1 MTALVVR
8 LNFFFRRLFH
18 LLLNIVLLFDV
29 LRLLFQLIVII
40 LEILQLLLISI
51 LSDWSELLR

>member
-29 LRLLFQLIVII
+29 LRLLFQLIII

>member
-29 LRLLFQLIVII
+29 LRLLFQLVI
-40 LEILQLLLISI
+40 LEILQLLLICI